1 MASIQEQLAAFQE
14 ELRVLERNESLR
26 TSSAK
31 RFIPNSDYVETRN
44 ELQQKI
50 SILSK
55 AVLEDSVSKT
65 KSKPN
70 IPSEPTNTNQSVESK
85 DNTLR
90 NILLAGGALLLLG

>member
-55 AVLEDSVSKT
+55 AVLEDSVKT
-65 KSKPN
+65 ESKPN
-70 IPSEPTNTNQSVESK
+70 IPFEPTNTNQSVESK

-90 NILLAGGALLLLG
+90 NILLAGGALLLLS